1 VILQGSQYLPS
12 LYSFEH
18 AGALSEFPPEE
29 GMDARGVVWGLKSE
43 SNPNEGHPEE
53 HLGIGSNQP
62 E

>member
-1 VILQGSQYLPS
+1 
-12 LYSFEH
+12 
-18 AGALSEFPPEE
+18 
-29 GMDARGVVWGLKSE
+29 MDARGVVWGLKSE